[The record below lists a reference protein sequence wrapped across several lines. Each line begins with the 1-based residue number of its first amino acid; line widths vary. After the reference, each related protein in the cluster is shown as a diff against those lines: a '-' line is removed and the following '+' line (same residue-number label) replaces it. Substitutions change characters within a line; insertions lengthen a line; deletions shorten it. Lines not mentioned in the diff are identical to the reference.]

1 MIISMQDFQK
11 EESLKGVYKT
21 VDTLIELVEQ
31 FQSNPPKT
39 LKKIKNA
46 FHKLKTAEEDINQVL
61 SDDVEDED
69 LIARAKEATTKS
81 SKVLRGMAAE
91 MRIMAMKKPK

>member
-11 EESLKGVYKT
+11 EESLKGVSKT

-31 FQSNPPKT
+31 FQSDPPKT
-39 LKKIKNA
+39 LKQIKNA

-61 SDDVEDED
+61 SDDIEDED
-69 LIARAKEATTKS
+69 LIERAKEATTKS

>member
-11 EESLKGVYKT
+11 EESLKGVSKT
-21 VDTLIELVEQ
+21 VETLTKLVEEY
-31 FQSNPPKT
+31 QSNPPTT
-39 LKKIKNA
+39 LKQMKNA
-46 FHKLKTAEEDINQVL
+46 FHELKTAEEDINQVL
-61 SDDVEDED
+61 SDDIEDED

-91 MRIMAMKKPK
+91 MRFMAMKKPK